1 MMGLDAESEPY
12 EWDAGVGK
20 RLANL
25 DTYGPYPIQKCMVG
39 VITYMRNG

>member
-20 RLANL
+20 RLTYL
-25 DTYGPYPIQKCMVG
+25 DTYGP
-39 VITYMRNG
+39 